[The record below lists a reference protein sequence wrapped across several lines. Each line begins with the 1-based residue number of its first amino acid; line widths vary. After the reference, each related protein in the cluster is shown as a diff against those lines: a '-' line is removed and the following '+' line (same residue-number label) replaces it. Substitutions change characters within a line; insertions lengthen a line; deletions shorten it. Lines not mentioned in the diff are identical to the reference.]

1 MIDIVMIPELDFLV
15 ILGFSIFM
23 YAQFTHSKAKILL

>member
-1 MIDIVMIPELDFLV
+1 MIDIVMISDLDFLV
-15 ILGFSIFM
+15 ILSISIDM